1 MRGRRPRCWQ
11 TPGLPASRSP
21 LTAAA
26 ATCATSVAMMTS
38 HQCIAG
44 ISSSALRRIALGTMK
59 AGGSREVESNP
70 AVNGSDA
77 M

>member
-1 MRGRRPRCWQ
+1 
-11 TPGLPASRSP
+11 
-21 LTAAA
+21 
-26 ATCATSVAMMTS
+26 MTS

-44 ISSSALRRIALGTMK
+44 MSSSALRRIALGTMK
-59 AGGSREVESNP
+59 AGGSRDVESNP